1 MNSTEDEINLPKE
14 SQVSKNDCYNVFVDF
29 FKITIL
35 LSTNKPTP
43 IAIVCHIYQDAA
55 MPEIVPNAE
64 QLVPLQSMEME
75 IQRCIGL
82 LRTNCLDYDNK
93 KGRILYPVFSFLS
106 HSCVNNAK
114 HVMDPK
120 TTEKKI
126 R

>member
-1 MNSTEDEINLPKE
+1 MMSLYIIKE
-14 SQVSKNDCYNVFVDF
+14 NNN
-29 FKITIL
+29 I
-35 LSTNKPTP
+35 LSTNKPTF
-43 IAIVCHIYQDAA
+43 ISIVCHIYQDGAVSR
-55 MPEIVPNAE
+55 IVPND
-64 QLVPLQSMEME
+64 QQSVPLQSIEME

-93 KGRILYPVFSFLS
+93 KGRILYPFFSFLS

>member
-1 MNSTEDEINLPKE
+1 MHR
-14 SQVSKNDCYNVFVDF
+14 
-29 FKITIL
+29 
-35 LSTNKPTP
+35 PTP
-43 IAIVCHIYQDAA
+43 ISITFHIYQDGAISG
-55 MPEIVPNAE
+55 IVPDDE
-64 QLVPLQSMEME
+64 QPLPMQSIEME
-75 IQRCIGL
+75 IQRCIGV

-93 KGRILYPVFSFLS
+93 KGRILYPFFSFLS